1 MSLPDP
7 SSTRGAISAL
17 RSLTGWWEDAGI
29 TVDLPPATPAA
40 LRRSA
45 PVAGATERKAR
56 PAPPVVKPAPAAPEK
71 PAQDAAVLA
80 RAAHDVA
87 ALKAAVESFDGCD
100 LKRTARNTV
109 FARGNPAAPL
119 MVIGEGPG
127 QDEDREGLPFVG
139 RSGQLLDRMLAA
151 IGLDETSAYI
161 TNVVFWRPPGNR
173 KPSSE
178 EIEICRPFVERHI
191 ALAKPR
197 LILLAGGI
205 STQAMLKTSNGIM
218 GLRGHWSQITIEG
231 HCAPALPTFHPAFLL
246 RRPQEKAK
254 AWADLLS
261 LQEKLEELS

>member
-1 MSLPDP
+1 MTPDHPP
-7 SSTRGAISAL
+7 SQADALSAL
-17 RSLTGWWEDAGI
+17 KSLVGWWDDAGI
-29 TVDLPPATPAA
+29 AVDIP
-40 LRRSA
+40 
-45 PVAGATERKAR
+45 
-56 PAPPVVKPAPAAPEK
+56 PAPPPALRTSAPERKSAPAAPAVRSAPAAPEK
-71 PAQDAAVLA
+71 PAQDAVAMA
-80 RAAHDVA
+80 RAATDIA
-87 ALKAAVESFDGCD
+87 ALKAAVGSFDGCE

-109 FARGNPAAPL
+109 FARGNAEAPL

-151 IGLDETSAYI
+151 IGLDDTSAYI

-173 KPSSE
+173 KPSTE

-197 LILLAGGI
+197 LILLVGGI
-205 STQAMLKTSNGIM
+205 STQAMLKNPQGIM
-218 GLRGHWSQITIEG
+218 ALRGRWSQVTAGG
-231 HCAPALPTFHPAFLL
+231 HSAPALPTFHPAFLL

>member
-1 MSLPDP
+1 VTPDHPPSQANALAALKSL
-7 SSTRGAISAL
+7 A
-17 RSLTGWWEDAGI
+17 GWWEDAGI
-29 TVDLPPATPAA
+29 AVDIPPAPPAA
-40 LRRSA
+40 LRKSA
-45 PVAGATERKAR
+45 PERKA
-56 PAPPVVKPAPAAPEK
+56 APAAPAVKSAPAGPEK
-71 PAQDAAVLA
+71 PAQDASAMA
-80 RAAHDVA
+80 RAATDIA
-87 ALKAAVESFDGCD
+87 ALKAAVESFDGCY

-109 FARGNPAAPL
+109 FARGNHEAPL

-173 KPSSE
+173 KPSTE

-205 STQAMLKTSNGIM
+205 STQAMLKTPQGIM
-218 GLRGHWSQITIEG
+218 ALRGRWSQVNVEG
-231 HCAPALPTFHPAFLL
+231 HSTPALPIFHPAFLL

>member
-1 MSLPDP
+1 M
-7 SSTRGAISAL
+7 
-17 RSLTGWWEDAGI
+17 
-29 TVDLPPATPAA
+29 
-40 LRRSA
+40 
-45 PVAGATERKAR
+45 
-56 PAPPVVKPAPAAPEK
+56 
-71 PAQDAAVLA
+71 LA

-218 GLRGHWSQITIEG
+218 GFAR
-231 HCAPALPTFHPAFLL
+231 ALV
-246 RRPQEKAK
+246 
-254 AWADLLS
+254 ADHD
-261 LQEKLEELS
+261 

>member
-1 MSLPDP
+1 M
-7 SSTRGAISAL
+7 
-17 RSLTGWWEDAGI
+17 
-29 TVDLPPATPAA
+29 
-40 LRRSA
+40 
-45 PVAGATERKAR
+45 
-56 PAPPVVKPAPAAPEK
+56 
-71 PAQDAAVLA
+71 A
-80 RAAHDVA
+80 RAAGDIA
-87 ALKAAVESFDGCD
+87 ALKAAIESFDGCE

-109 FARGNPAAPL
+109 FARGNAAAPL

-127 QDEDREGLPFVG
+127 QEEDREGLPFVG

-178 EIEICRPFVERHI
+178 EIEMCRPFVERHI

-197 LILLAGGI
+197 FILLAGGI
-205 STQAMLKTSNGIM
+205 STQALLKSPQGIM
-218 GLRGHWSQITIEG
+218 ALRGRWSEISVDG
-231 HCAPALPTFHPAFLL
+231 HTVPALPTYHPAFLL

-261 LQEKLEELS
+261 LAERLEELG

>member
-1 MSLPDP
+1 M
-7 SSTRGAISAL
+7 
-17 RSLTGWWEDAGI
+17 
-29 TVDLPPATPAA
+29 
-40 LRRSA
+40 
-45 PVAGATERKAR
+45 
-56 PAPPVVKPAPAAPEK
+56 
-71 PAQDAAVLA
+71 QDAAAIA
-80 RAAHDVA
+80 RAAGDVA
-87 ALKAAVESFDGCD
+87 ALKAAVESFDGCE

-127 QDEDREGLPFVG
+127 QDEDREGMPFVG

-173 KPSSE
+173 KPSAE
-178 EIEICRPFVERHI
+178 EIEICRPFVERHV
-191 ALAKPR
+191 ALVKPR

-205 STQAMLKTSNGIM
+205 TTQALLKAPQGIM
-218 GLRGHWSQITIEG
+218 ALRGRWSQITIEG
-231 HCAPALPTFHPAFLL
+231 HSAPALPIFHPAFLL

-261 LQEKLEELS
+261 LQEKLEELAEGQS